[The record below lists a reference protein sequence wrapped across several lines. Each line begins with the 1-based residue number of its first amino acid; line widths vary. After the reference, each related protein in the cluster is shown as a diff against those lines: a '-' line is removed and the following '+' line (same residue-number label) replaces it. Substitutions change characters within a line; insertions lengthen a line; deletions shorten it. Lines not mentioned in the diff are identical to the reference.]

1 MEEVSEMRVRDIK
14 RALTR
19 RHGYSTDEVGR
30 VLDKKELIQTLSF
43 EEHKINQ
50 KELETER
57 RDLFWKGLWVTIV
70 VGVITLCWPMIRHLL
85 EVAHVNLV
93 VYTDRKYL
101 EMSRCWDYRSIEGCL
116 GLIFIFTVDLLQ
128 LWLTISVLLSWVMRS
143 KFFFPMPNISIRP
156 AALMGG
162 DTSQSSLAS
171 YGINVAPMAI
181 TWGLRF
187 MAARLEGWVGRAF
200 KRAAKVQKKRH
211 RAQETQDERA
221 ARKQAKRMAKE
232 EALRQSQQQDPGF
245 NQGEPEI
252 CPLTDQEIRDAA
264 AQIAEESRCA
274 NLESNTEFD
283 DLD

>member
-1 MEEVSEMRVRDIK
+1 MISIKKMFYRLICFYLLLLSIPSCAWELFDKNAFFFSTSSKTKTLTMEEVSEMRVRDIK

-116 GLIFIFTVDLLQ
+116 
-128 LWLTISVLLSWVMRS
+128 
-143 KFFFPMPNISIRP
+143 
-156 AALMGG
+156 
-162 DTSQSSLAS
+162 
-171 YGINVAPMAI
+171 
-181 TWGLRF
+181 
-187 MAARLEGWVGRAF
+187 
-200 KRAAKVQKKRH
+200 
-211 RAQETQDERA
+211 
-221 ARKQAKRMAKE
+221 
-232 EALRQSQQQDPGF
+232 
-245 NQGEPEI
+245 
-252 CPLTDQEIRDAA
+252 
-264 AQIAEESRCA
+264 
-274 NLESNTEFD
+274 
-283 DLD
+283 